1 MLAEVR
7 KDGLIEK
14 YQDFAKRALDT
25 RKQGKSKVEE
35 IEAQMAEIGANLD
48 RKTSQLEK
56 LRILVDEEDRKE
68 LVESERRLAALTNNN
83 DSTSPLNDQFESAE

>member
-35 IEAQMAEIGANLD
+35 IEAQMAEISANLD
-48 RKTSQLEK
+48 RKTS
-56 LRILVDEEDRKE
+56 
-68 LVESERRLAALTNNN
+68 
-83 DSTSPLNDQFESAE
+83 